1 MNTNQELF
9 FGSKTNDKDFK
20 EVLHEVQEY
29 ISGKYSKLIAD
40 SGNEEVKEQIKRYIR
55 QYLLDYKLSVKEY
68 SIDRLVDA
76 LYTEMAEFSFL
87 TKYVFGC
94 GIEEIDINSWRD
106 IEVQYSDG
114 RNVKL
119 DEHFESP
126 EHAINVIRRMLHIS
140 GIVLD
145 NASPAVL
152 GHLSKNIRIA
162 VLKTPIVDE
171 DVGVA
176 ASIRIVNPQSMKKE
190 DFLRS
195 KTATEEM
202 LDFLSACLRY
212 GVSICVAGATSSG
225 KTTLAGWLLTTI
237 PDSKRIYTIE
247 NGSRE
252 LALVRE
258 KDGKV
263 VNSVIHTITRPS
275 ENPAMDIS
283 QESLLDMALRFNP
296 EIICVG
302 EMRSSEAYA
311 AQEAARTGHTVMT
324 TIHSNSCE
332 ATYGRMM
339 TRSKR
344 KADMR

>member
-94 GIEEIDINSWRD
+94 GIEEIDIKSWRD

-176 ASIRIVNPQSMKKE
+176 ASI
-190 DFLRS
+190 
-195 KTATEEM
+195 
-202 LDFLSACLRY
+202 LSL
-212 GVSICVAGATSSG
+212 
-225 KTTLAGWLLTTI
+225 
-237 PDSKRIYTIE
+237 
-247 NGSRE
+247 
-252 LALVRE
+252 
-258 KDGKV
+258 
-263 VNSVIHTITRPS
+263 IHI
-275 ENPAMDIS
+275 
-283 QESLLDMALRFNP
+283 
-296 EIICVG
+296 
-302 EMRSSEAYA
+302 
-311 AQEAARTGHTVMT
+311 
-324 TIHSNSCE
+324 
-332 ATYGRMM
+332 
-339 TRSKR
+339 
-344 KADMR
+344 